1 MAKQQTFQD
10 KLKKLKTDS
19 RVNVRVIKAYRS
31 DKGTVKFVERFV
43 KVDDVNQIEKID
55 ISR

>member
-10 KLKKLKTDS
+10 KLKKSKSDT
-19 RVNVRVIKAYRS
+19 RVNVRVIKAYRG
-31 DKGTVKFVERFV
+31 DKGTVKFMERFV
-43 KVDDVNQIEKID
+43 RVEDANQIEKID

>member
-31 DKGTVKFVERFV
+31 DKGSVKFVERFV
-43 KVDDVNQIEKID
+43 KVDDANQIEKID

>member
-10 KLKKLKTDS
+10 KLKKTKTDT

-31 DKGTVKFVERFV
+31 DKGTVKFMERFV
-43 KVDDVNQIEKID
+43 RVDDASQIEKID
-55 ISR
+55 ITR

>member
-10 KLKKLKTDS
+10 KLKKLKTDT

-43 KVDDVNQIEKID
+43 KVDDANQIEKID

>member
-10 KLKKLKTDS
+10 KLKKTKSDT
-19 RVNVRVIKAYRS
+19 RINVRVIKAYRS
-31 DKGTVKFVERFV
+31 EKGTVKFMERFV
-43 KVDDVNQIEKID
+43 KVDEAGQIDKID